1 MDDRRLDRIESKL
14 DKLSEVV
21 SAIARVEEKLL
32 AGNNR
37 MDRLEQRA
45 DKHCREID
53 EIKQIAAYNHTY
65 VKTLERFAWILISA
79 TVGFLTYYLR

>member
-1 MDDRRLDRIESKL
+1 RRRQDGQEKIVMDDRRLDRIESKL

-37 MDRLEQRA
+37 MD
-45 DKHCREID
+45 
-53 EIKQIAAYNHTY
+53 
-65 VKTLERFAWILISA
+65 
-79 TVGFLTYYLR
+79 